1 MKSALHFAIFILLV
15 GVAEYSCKKR
25 SYLMEDFSLPPV
37 AIAGEDK
44 VIYLPTDS
52 LILDGRSS
60 RGNNI
65 TQYRWTKISGPDT
78 LHIVYPNTSKTEVLN
93 LLSGVYKFELEVK
106 NIKGSSSK
114 DTVQVIVVIC
124 NPRGVV
130 NAQLIP
136 VGTLSEKRAKVAA
149 GVAGNK
155 IVFAGG
161 WKENGLASSRSDIYD
176 FNTQSWSSAELS
188 IARWDIAVASSDS
201 KMFFAGGISL
211 DNGIDY
217 PVEYSYVD
225 IFDAS
230 TNSWTI
236 EFLNMAGGRPAAA
249 AVGNKIFFAGGS
261 FYSDRIDIYDVS
273 STVWSMD
280 KLSESRQGMSA
291 TTIGDKI
298 YFAGGNKLAG
308 SDQTYSNKI
317 DIFNSTSG
325 SWSISFMSES
335 KSNMASIASD
345 NKIYW
350 AGGAFNYGQSTRQS
364 KLVEI
369 RDVSTQISTFACL
382 FQPNAGFHAVSR
394 NDKIV
399 FFTGSGDVT
408 NKFDI
413 YNSSTDTW
421 SIGVLNQNIRSAAI
435 ISVNNTIYVA
445 GGYIDGVMS
454 SQVWKLEF

>member
-1 MKSALHFAIFILLV
+1 MKRVLQFAVFILFAGITDL
-15 GVAEYSCKKR
+15 SCKKK
-25 SYLMEDFSLPPV
+25 SYSIDDFSLPPV
-37 AIAGEDK
+37 ASAGEDQ
-44 VIYLPTDS
+44 VIYLPADN
-52 LILDGRSS
+52 LILDGSAS

-65 TQYRWTKISGPDT
+65 SHYRWVKISGPDT
-78 LHIVYPNTSKTEVLN
+78 LNIVNPNTSKTEVLN

-114 DTVQVIVVIC
+114 DTVQVMVVIC
-124 NPRGVV
+124 NSRAVM

-136 VGTLSEKRAKVAA
+136 VGTLSEKRAGIAA

-176 FNTQSWSSAELS
+176 INTQSWSSAELT

-201 KMFFAGGISL
+201 KIFFAGGISL

-217 PVEYSYVD
+217 PVEYSNVD
-225 IFDAS
+225 IYDAS
-230 TNSWTI
+230 TNIWTI
-236 EFLNMAGGRPAAA
+236 DFLNKAGRRHAAA

-261 FYSDRIDIYDVS
+261 FFSERIDIYDIS
-273 STVWSMD
+273 LNAWSID
-280 KLSESRQGMSA
+280 KLSESRHGMSA

-298 YFAGGNKLAG
+298 YFAGGSRLAG

-325 SWSISFMSES
+325 SWSLSFMSQS
-335 KSNMASIASD
+335 KSNMASIASG

-350 AGGAFNYGQSTRQS
+350 AGGAFNYDQATNLS

-369 RDVSTQISTFACL
+369 RDVDTQISTFACL
-382 FQPNAGFHAVSR
+382 FQPNAGFHAVAR
-394 NDKIV
+394 NDKII
-399 FFTGSGDVT
+399 FFTGNGDEI

-413 YNSSTDTW
+413 YDISTDTW
-421 SIGVLNQNIRSAAI
+421 SIGVLNQSIRNATI
-435 ISVNNTIYVA
+435 ISVNNNLYVA
-445 GGYIDGVMS
+445 GGYVNGVLS
-454 SQVWKLEF
+454 NQVWKLEF